1 MPENR
6 LFLPEGLS
14 PRPVLTLHTLRSA
27 LENGTVL
34 EAVVRRCDAEHTLH
48 IPLGPA
54 SGILSRSEAIAPWI
68 SGAERDI
75 SVLSKVGKQIC
86 FTVKSIHSDAKGTPV
101 ALLSRRDVQEKAWDY
116 LSERLRPGSVI
127 TGVVTHLA
135 SFGAFVDIGCGI
147 VAMLP
152 IEHISVSRISHPRD
166 RFAVGQ
172 KILAVIHSMDPER
185 RRFTLSHRE
194 LLGTWMENASWFHA
208 GDTVQGV
215 VRSVKDYGSF
225 VELTPNL
232 SGLMDAK
239 DGLQAGDRVSVYI
252 KSIHPDRAKIKLQ
265 LIERLPL
272 STELEPPRYQITDG
286 VLERWVYLPA
296 DCQRPAVETD
306 FTEASP

>member
-6 LFLPEGLS
+6 LFLPEGVS
-14 PRPVLTLHTLRSA
+14 PRPVLTLKSLRSA

-54 SGILSRSEAIAPWI
+54 AGILPRSESIAPWI

-86 FTVKSIHSDAKGTPV
+86 FTVKSIHSDVKGTPV

-116 LSERLRPGSVI
+116 LSEHLQPGSVV

-147 VAMLP
+147 IAMLP

-172 KILAVIHSMDPER
+172 KILAAIHSVDHAR

-194 LLGTWMENASWFHA
+194 LLGTWMENASWFHP

-239 DGLQAGDRVSVYI
+239 DGLQPGDRVSVYI
-252 KSIHPDRAKIKLQ
+252 KGIHPERAKIKLQ

-272 STELEPPRYQITDG
+272 SPEREPLRYQITDG

-296 DCQRPAVETD
+296 GCQRPAVETD
-306 FTEASP
+306 FKEACP

>member
-14 PRPVLTLHTLRSA
+14 PRPVLTLKSLRSA
-27 LENGTVL
+27 QENGTVL
-34 EAVVRRCDAEHTLH
+34 EAVVRRCDALHTLH
-48 IPLGPA
+48 IPLGPVA
-54 SGILSRSEAIAPWI
+54 GILPRSEAIAPWI

-75 SVLSKVGKQIC
+75 SLLSTVGKHIC
-86 FTVKSIHSDAKGTPV
+86 FTVKSIQSDTKGAPV
-101 ALLSRRDVQEKAWDY
+101 ALLSRRDVQEAAWNY
-116 LSERLRPGSVI
+116 FAEHLRPGSVV

-147 VAMLP
+147 IAMLP
-152 IEHISVSRISHPRD
+152 IEHISVSRISHPKD
-166 RFAVGQ
+166 RFSVGE
-172 KILAVIHSMDPER
+172 KILSVIRGIDPER

-194 LLGTWMENASWFHA
+194 LLGTWMENASWFHD

-232 SGLMDAK
+232 SGLMDAR
-239 DGLQAGDRVSVYI
+239 DGLQAGDRVSVFI
-252 KSIHPDRAKIKLQ
+252 KGIHPERAKIKLQ
-265 LIERLPL
+265 LIERLPA
-272 STELEPPRYQITDG
+272 SSEREPLRYQITDG

-296 DCQRPAVETD
+296 GCQRPVIETD
-306 FTEASP
+306 FTEACP